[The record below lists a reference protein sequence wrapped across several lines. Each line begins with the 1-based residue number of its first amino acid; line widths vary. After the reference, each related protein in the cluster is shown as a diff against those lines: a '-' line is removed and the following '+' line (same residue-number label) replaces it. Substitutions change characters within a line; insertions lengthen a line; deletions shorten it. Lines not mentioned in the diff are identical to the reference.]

1 MHSPVLVPSQQV
13 VFRDRDSN
21 DKLRLISGELH
32 PELLPYLLAMV
43 SDVEYRKPH
52 QMERVHRTNVWKS
65 GVT

>member
-1 MHSPVLVPSQQV
+1 MHSQVLVPSQQV

-21 DKLRLISGELH
+21 DKLRLISRELH

-43 SDVEYRKPH
+43 SDVEHRKLH